1 MTMGSKKHIENHVN
15 YAYSNTNYKQGY
27 KLIQKKILEDRQLFR
42 ALSSHSVPLWPWKNW
57 YCRIRSRSETN
68 HRNEDGQSAASELI
82 VSCGE
87 YANSSGPRYINRPVE
102 IGMPKWG
109 TCQTSEPTEVFSH
122 ESIEWMIF
130 VSRTALKW
138 ENWNWKLCRL
148 EKLKSWL
155 ESFSYHWPGETY
167 KYWIQACPLLGEKKF
182 VKLDHL

>member
-1 MTMGSKKHIENHVN
+1 MWTMPPLIPI
-15 YAYSNTNYKQGY
+15 TNKDISYNRKIFLRTDSCFEHWA
-27 KLIQKKILEDRQLFR
+27 LIQCPFDLE
-42 ALSSHSVPLWPWKNW
+42 KNW
-57 YCRIRSRSETN
+57 YCWIWSHLETN
-68 HRNEDGQSAASELI
+68 HRNEDVQSAASELI
-82 VSCGE
+82 CELRRVCE
-87 YANSSGPRYINRPVE
+87 YSSGPRYINRPVE

-148 EKLKSWL
+148 DKLKSWL

-182 VKLDHL
+182 VKLHHL